1 MADPARPLTEV
12 EREARFLTGGGVT
25 GVQVVGE
32 KGWHVSQT
40 LEIWLYYYVVVEIE
54 CLDICLLS

>member
-32 KGWHVSQT
+32 KGWHFFPNPGSLAV
-40 LEIWLYYYVVVEIE
+40 L
-54 CLDICLLS
+54 LDGC